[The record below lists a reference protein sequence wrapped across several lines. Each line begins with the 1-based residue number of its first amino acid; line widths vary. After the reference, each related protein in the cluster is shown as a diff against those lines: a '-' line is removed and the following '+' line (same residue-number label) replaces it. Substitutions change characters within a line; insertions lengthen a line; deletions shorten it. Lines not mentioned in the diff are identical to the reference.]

1 MDISVSTEKAR
12 VDVTVLHV
20 SGNFDSSSYEG
31 FEKRA
36 NELIDGGARYLLVDL
51 TNVPFLSSA
60 GLRAINAI
68 YSRLR
73 SLAPDASEEEVR
85 QGIRAGTYHSSHVKL
100 LNPNKDVRQVLEM
113 SGFDMYLEVHKD
125 LQTAL
130 ASF

>member
-12 VDVTVLHV
+12 VDVTVVRV
-20 SGNFDSSSYEG
+20 SGNFDSTSYQG

-36 NELIDGGARYLLVDL
+36 NDLIDGGARYLLVDL

-73 SLAPDASEEEVR
+73 TLAPDHSEAEVR
-85 QGIRAGTYHSSHVKL
+85 EGIRAGTYHSSHVKL
-100 LNPNKDVRQVLEM
+100 LNPNKNYIHAGNNR
-113 SGFDMYLEVHKD
+113 GAKN
-125 LQTAL
+125 
-130 ASF
+130 